1 MAHNYSRHL
10 CLQHRPR
17 LARVH
22 FLFQYG
28 AMSQLIDQSQVQIK
42 GRGATSNPAVRYDQM
57 TTESV
62 DDGWQSD
69 EALPVLR
76 TTVSIEVPRRVITK
90 NGSPDLSFDR
100 TINPYRGCEHGCI
113 YCYARPSHAYL
124 GMSPGLDFETQL
136 IARPDAPAILE
147 KELRNPRYV
156 PAMIT
161 IGSNTD
167 PYQPIEKE
175 HEIMRGILEVLARFN
190 HPVAIITKGTLIE
203 RDMDILGPMA
213 AKGLVRVGMS
223 ITTLDNK
230 TSRAMEPRVPL
241 PARRLQTIERLTQ
254 AGVPVRV
261 MVSPVVP
268 ALTDHELEAI
278 LNAAKEAG
286 AVSASSIVLRLPRE
300 VSQLFQDW
308 LAEAFPDRAARVMA
322 RVRELHGGQN
332 YDPAFGTRMTGQGK
346 WADLMRQRFQL
357 ATRRLELDRKL
368 PQLRSDLFN
377 VPPQAGDQLSLF

>member
-1 MAHNYSRHL
+1 
-10 CLQHRPR
+10 
-17 LARVH
+17 
-22 FLFQYG
+22 
-28 AMSQLIDQSQVQIK
+28 MSQVVDQSQVRIK
-42 GRGATSNPAVRYDQM
+42 ERGAVTNPAVRFDKM

-62 DDGWQSD
+62 DDGWARD
-69 EALPVLR
+69 EELPVLR
-76 TTVSIEVPRRVITK
+76 TKVSIEVPRRVISK
-90 NGSPDLSFDR
+90 NTSPDLSFDR

-136 IARPDAPAILE
+136 ISRPDAPAILE

-156 PAMIT
+156 PAMIA

-175 HEIMRGILEVLARFN
+175 HQIMRGILEVLARFN

-203 RDMDILGPMA
+203 RDVDILGPMA

-241 PARRLQTIERLTQ
+241 PARRLQTIRRLTQ

-278 LNAAKEAG
+278 LRAAKEAG
-286 AVSASSIVLRLPRE
+286 AVAASSIVLRLPRE
-300 VSQLFQDW
+300 VSQ
-308 LAEAFPDRAARVMA
+308 
-322 RVRELHGGQN
+322 
-332 YDPAFGTRMTGQGK
+332 
-346 WADLMRQRFQL
+346 
-357 ATRRLELDRKL
+357 
-368 PQLRSDLFN
+368 
-377 VPPQAGDQLSLF
+377 

>member
-1 MAHNYSRHL
+1 
-10 CLQHRPR
+10 
-17 LARVH
+17 
-22 FLFQYG
+22 
-28 AMSQLIDQSQVQIK
+28 MSQLVDQSQVRIK
-42 GRGATSNPAVRYDQM
+42 ERGAVTNPAVRFDKM

-62 DDGWQSD
+62 DDGWARD
-69 EALPVLR
+69 EELPVLR
-76 TTVSIEVPRRVITK
+76 TKVSIEVPRRVISK
-90 NGSPDLSFDR
+90 NTSPDLSFDR

-113 YCYARPSHAYL
+113 YCYAWPSHAYL

-156 PAMIT
+156 PAMIA

-175 HEIMRGILEVLARFN
+175 HQIMRGILEVLARFS

-203 RDMDILGPMA
+203 RDVDILGPMA

-241 PARRLQTIERLTQ
+241 PARRLQTIRRLTQ

-278 LNAAKEAG
+278 LRVAKEAG
-286 AVSASSIVLRLPRE
+286 AVAASSIVLRLPRE

-322 RVRELHGGQN
+322 RVRELHGGQD

-357 ATRRLELDRKL
+357 ATRRLDLDRKL
-368 PQLRSDLFN
+368 PELRSDLFK